1 MREDRHGQLVYALI
15 GPSRV
20 PVYTFTDHRQAMAE
34 AAKLNS
40 RRGQAQHAELDP
52 IVAVVAE

>member
-1 MREDRHGQLVYALI
+1 MKENKDGKPVYTLI

-20 PVYTFTDHRQAMAE
+20 PLCTFTDYREAIAE

-40 RRGQAQHAELDP
+40 RERPEHS
-52 IVAVVAE
+52 